1 MPENTITISCE
12 LLKRITPLL
21 EECIR
26 YEHLMFHNEFE
37 YLEAVFLVGEVTNN
51 PEELKKGAPRYLTEK
66 EMEFFLRERKQEGFI
81 PDYDDM
87 YDFVLRVGNN
97 LTFPIISSPKLSS
110 LSIAEFDKIWDSYKL
125 PHDDYYYAFLVLIA
139 VYAKHICTDAV
150 FNCEVEGSFS
160 IRGEKLKLLQL
171 LWDTPAYGLPS
182 IKISYNGK
190 SLTLDNYCGWL
201 KKMLYAD
208 LGGNINIKDIEKE
221 LKEKY
226 TSKSKT
232 GRRKKKEQCSLLL
245 SAYNLIH
252 RTSLKTDKV
261 ALNDQEALFLLEF
274 FNYLGLNKQKKE
286 MDIVYMRAL
295 LSHYQAEKA
304 QINWWYFE

>member
-1 MPENTITISCE
+1 
-12 LLKRITPLL
+12 
-21 EECIR
+21 
-26 YEHLMFHNEFE
+26 
-37 YLEAVFLVGEVTNN
+37 
-51 PEELKKGAPRYLTEK
+51 
-66 EMEFFLRERKQEGFI
+66 
-81 PDYDDM
+81 
-87 YDFVLRVGNN
+87 
-97 LTFPIISSPKLSS
+97 
-110 LSIAEFDKIWDSYKL
+110 
-125 PHDDYYYAFLVLIA
+125 
-139 VYAKHICTDAV
+139 
-150 FNCEVEGSFS
+150 
-160 IRGEKLKLLQL
+160 
-171 LWDTPAYGLPS
+171 
-182 IKISYNGK
+182 
-190 SLTLDNYCGWL
+190 
-201 KKMLYAD
+201 MLYAD

-261 ALNDQEALFLLEF
+261 VLNDQEALFLLEF
-274 FNYLGLNKQKKE
+274 FNYLGLDKQKKE